1 MALKSRT
8 AFAADGYA
16 RVKGISALLS
26 TYGPND
32 TATNEVLFRAHV
44 ENLPIIHIVGYPTV
58 GQDQDREILRRLLR
72 QGQVGSIDLAVAYN
86 SVVVLGIF
94 DHISQAH
101 RRIDDALSDCLIGR
115 RPVYIGVPMV
125 YANCLVEG
133 KSLQRPVFYAVPRN
147 DPRKEE
153 HVAEVILRYLDAAKD
168 PVIIVDG
175 GVIRQGIQDIAQ
187 EFVAKSKLPTFVT
200 HESKHV
206 IDVSLPNHGGLYAG
220 LQSTPG
226 LKERVDASDLVI
238 HIGPSKSHINT
249 ARYLHYLE
257 FRNKIEFHL
266 DEHLVGHTMSYGLR
280 SRGLLKALINRL
292 HEVNLSP
299 GPVPRNQGTNDP
311 LDNLT
316 LTTKNEDGAITKNF
330 LYPRVL
336 KWMRDGD
343 LLISH
348 FPSGNVQNW
357 VHHAIWERKDI
368 ALGAC
373 QGACIAGEQMGLNH
387 RVLVFVDTPCFR
399 HTSDQLAVLLRMEL
413 NPIMYVYVT
422 F

>member
-1 MALKSRT
+1 M
-8 AFAADGYA
+8 
-16 RVKGISALLS
+16 
-26 TYGPND
+26 
-32 TATNEVLFRAHV
+32 RAHA

-58 GQDQDREILRRLLR
+58 GHDQDREILRRLLR
-72 QGQVGSIDLAVAYN
+72 QGQVGSIDQAVAYN

-101 RRIDDALSDCLIGR
+101 RRIDDALSDLLIGR

-133 KSLQRPVFYAVPRN
+133 KRLQRPVFNAVPRN

-153 HVAEVILRYLDAAKD
+153 HVVEVILRYLDAAKD

-187 EFVAKSKLPTFVT
+187 EFVAKSRLPTFVT

-220 LQSTPG
+220 LQSATG
-226 LKERVDASDLVI
+226 LKERVEASDLVV
-238 HIGPSKSHINT
+238 HIGPSRSHINT
-249 ARYLHYLE
+249 THYLHYLE

-280 SRGLLKALINRL
+280 SRGLLKALISRL
-292 HEVNLSP
+292 HEVNLCP
-299 GPVPRNQGTNDP
+299 GPVPQNKGTNDP

-316 LTTKNEDGAITKNF
+316 LSPDNDDGAITKNF

-336 KWMRDGD
+336 RWMRDGD
-343 LLISH
+343 LLINH
-348 FPSGNVQNW
+348 FSIENAQNW
-357 VHHAIWERKDI
+357 VHHAIWERKDV
-368 ALGAC
+368 AFGAC
-373 QGACIAGEQMGLNH
+373 LGACIAGREMGLSH

-399 HTSDQLAVLLRMEL
+399 STSDELAVLLRLDM
-413 NPIMYVYVT
+413 NPTMYVACLDSEIAFPNTSQIHWPRCFRRDRV
-422 F
+422 